1 LKVLDG
7 VKGYFGNIY
16 ESVTTISMGMWVTF
30 KTAFF
35 ERKVTLQYP
44 SHDII
49 EGGPKDASLSTPDS
63 LNPPFEPLLG
73 ASQQNY
79 RGPLNTKLPDRYRGM
94 LGFAEP
100 KCISCL
106 LCALNCPIDVIKVKG
121 VKIEGRKGKA
131 PTTFR
136 IDYSKCMFCGLC
148 VEACPTDAVFFTRQF
163 EGATFEYRT
172 LIREFIGAELYLERL
187 QLAEEA
193 KKKAKEEKEKKEKEE
208 KEKEDQKEAEAKRD
222 EKDSPAE

>member
-1 LKVLDG
+1 MKVSEG
-7 VKGYFGNIY
+7 VKEYFGNIY
-16 ESVTTISMGMWVTF
+16 ESVTTISMGMWITF

-49 EGGPKDASLSTPDS
+49 KGEPKDASLPDQRN
-63 LNPPFEPLLG
+63 LPPPFEPLLG

-79 RGPLNTKLPDRYRGM
+79 RGPLNTKLTERYRGL
-94 LGFAEP
+94 LGYDEL

-106 LCALNCPIDVIKVKG
+106 LCVQNCPIDVIRVKG

-148 VEACPTDAVFFTRQF
+148 VEVCPTDAVFFTRQF
-163 EGATFEYRT
+163 EGATFE
-172 LIREFIGAELYLERL
+172 
-187 QLAEEA
+187 
-193 KKKAKEEKEKKEKEE
+193 
-208 KEKEDQKEAEAKRD
+208 
-222 EKDSPAE
+222 

>member
-1 LKVLDG
+1 MKVSEGIKD
-7 VKGYFGNIY
+7 YFGNIY
-16 ESVTTISMGMWVTF
+16 ESVTTISMGMWITF

-49 EGGPKDASLSTPDS
+49 QGESKDASLPDKKELS
-63 LNPPFEPLLG
+63 PPFEPLLG
-73 ASQQNY
+73 ASQQEY
-79 RGPLNTKLPDRYRGM
+79 KGPLNTQLTERYRGL
-94 LGFAEP
+94 LGYDEL
-100 KCISCL
+100 KCITCL
-106 LCALNCPIDVIKVKG
+106 LCAQNCPIDVIRVKG

-148 VEACPTDAVFFTRQF
+148 VEVCPTDAVFFTRQF

-172 LIREFIGAELYLERL
+172 LIREFINPGLALERL
-187 QLAEEA
+187 QLAEVT
-193 KKKAKEEKEKKEKEE
+193 KKKALEKKKKKQESEEKEK
-208 KEKEDQKEAEAKRD
+208 RD
-222 EKDSPAE
+222 

>member
-1 LKVLDG
+1 MKVSEG
-7 VKGYFGNIY
+7 IKEYFGNIY
-16 ESVTTISMGMWVTF
+16 ESVTTISMGMWITF

-44 SHDII
+44 SHDVI
-49 EGGPKDASLSTPDS
+49 EGESKDASLPDQENLS
-63 LNPPFEPLLG
+63 PPFELLLG

-79 RGPLNTKLPDRYRGM
+79 RGPLNTRVTERYRGL
-94 LGFAEP
+94 LGYDEL

-106 LCALNCPIDVIKVKG
+106 LCAQNCPIDVIRVKG

-163 EGATFEYRT
+163 EGATFAYRT
-172 LIREFIGAELYLERL
+172 LVREFINPQLSLERL
-187 QLAEEA
+187 QLAEVAKRKAME
-193 KKKAKEEKEKKEKEE
+193 KKKQKEESEE
-208 KEKEDQKEAEAKRD
+208 EEQ
-222 EKDSPAE
+222 

>member
-1 LKVLDG
+1 LKISEGIKD
-7 VKGYFGNIY
+7 YFGNIY
-16 ESVTTISMGMWVTF
+16 ESVTTISMGMWITF

-49 EGGPKDASLSTPDS
+49 EGESKDASFPDKQELS
-63 LNPPFEPLLG
+63 PPFEPLLG
-73 ASQQNY
+73 ASQQEY
-79 RGPLNTKLPDRYRGM
+79 RGPLNTQLTERYRGL
-94 LGFAEP
+94 LGYDEL
-100 KCISCL
+100 KCITCL
-106 LCALNCPIDVIKVKG
+106 LCAQNCPIDVIRVKG

-148 VEACPTDAVFFTRQF
+148 VEVCPTDAVFFTRQF

-172 LIREFIGAELYLERL
+172 LVREFINPGLALERL
-187 QLAEEA
+187 QLAEVA
-193 KKKAKEEKEKKEKEE
+193 KKKAMEKKKKKQESEEKEE
-208 KEKEDQKEAEAKRD
+208 
-222 EKDSPAE
+222 

>member
-1 LKVLDG
+1 MKIIKG
-7 VKGYFGNIY
+7 ITGYFGNIY
-16 ESVTTISMGMWVTF
+16 ESVTTISMGMWITL

-49 EGGPKDASLSTPDS
+49 DGGSKDASLPSKKN
-63 LNPPFEPLLG
+63 LKPPFEPLLG
-73 ASQQNY
+73 ASQQIY
-79 RGPLNTKLPDRYRGM
+79 KGPLNTELSKRYRGL
-94 LGFAEP
+94 LGYDEL

-106 LCALNCPIDVIKVKG
+106 LCAQNCPIDVIRVKG

-136 IDYSKCMFCGLC
+136 IDYSKCMFCGFC
-148 VEACPTDAVFFTRQF
+148 VEVCPTDAVFFTRKF

-172 LIREFIGAELYLERL
+172 LIREFISPELYLERL
-187 QLAEEA
+187 QLAEVA
-193 KKKAKEEKEKKEKEE
+193 KQKAKVKKVQRQKSEEKE
-208 KEKEDQKEAEAKRD
+208 Q
-222 EKDSPAE
+222 

>member
-1 LKVLDG
+1 MKFVDG
-7 VKGYFGNIY
+7 IKDYLGNIY
-16 ESVTTISMGMWVTF
+16 ESVATVSMGMWVTF

-44 SHDII
+44 SHDIL
-49 EGGPKDASLSTPDS
+49 EGEAKDASLSNPAN

-73 ASQQNY
+73 ASQQKY
-79 RGPLNTKLPDRYRGM
+79 KGPLNTELAERYRGL
-94 LGFAEP
+94 LGFDEP
-100 KCISCL
+100 SCISCL
-106 LCALNCPIDVIKVKG
+106 LCAMNCPIDVIRVKG

-163 EGATFEYRT
+163 EGATFDYRT
-172 LIREFIGAELYLERL
+172 LIREFISPKLSLERL

-193 KKKAKEEKEKKEKEE
+193 KKKAKEKKKKKEEREE
-208 KEKEDQKEAEAKRD
+208 KD
-222 EKDSPAE
+222 

>member
-1 LKVLDG
+1 MKIIKG
-7 VKGYFGNIY
+7 IIGYFGNIY
-16 ESVTTISMGMWVTF
+16 ESVITISMGMWITF

-49 EGGPKDASLSTPDS
+49 GGGSKDASLPSKKK
-63 LNPPFEPLLG
+63 LKPPFEPPLG
-73 ASQQNY
+73 ASQQIY
-79 RGPLNTKLPDRYRGM
+79 KGPLNTELSKRYRGL
-94 LGFAEP
+94 LGYDEL

-106 LCALNCPIDVIKVKG
+106 LCAQECPIDVIRVKG

-136 IDYSKCMFCGLC
+136 IDYSKCMFCGFC
-148 VEACPTDAVFFTRQF
+148 VEVCPTDAVFFTRRF

-172 LIREFIGAELYLERL
+172 LIREFISPELYLERL
-187 QLAEEA
+187 QLAEVA
-193 KKKAKEEKEKKEKEE
+193 KRQAIVKKVQRPKSEEKE
-208 KEKEDQKEAEAKRD
+208 Q
-222 EKDSPAE
+222 